1 MSRGNKH
8 LESIKRIIRQTSA
21 NGNTGGVDDLVD
33 VAIAQLIAKYTAMS
47 KGQFHQL
54 RISLMKYLQGK
65 KVKVSLFLQ
74 QGMQTL
80 DGQLVLNNDGF
91 MPLGTELPGSVRF
104 YDAGHLVKTRNIA
117 LGDAIASENG
127 DQKCKVS
134 DDLFDTSSTLGLNLF
149 SKEAI
154 AQALKAD
161 QTNISKALKSLT
173 DAYFGDKGYSASSSA
188 SGAKGVSSD
197 SPGNAGR
204 ESKIS
209 QASAKAELTMLSDLL
224 GIGVGGGGGSKG
236 SSDVADDKE
245 FKINLFPDSS
255 FNSDS
260 KDSKDGLILID
271 IDASGTKS
279 VDSYMAELGFKDGGG
294 TGADSKLA
302 ADDDD
307 DLLAMMD
314 AASSK

>member
-1 MSRGNKH
+1 MYIV
-8 LESIKRIIRQTSA
+8 ESIKRIIRQTA
-21 NGNTGGVDDLVD
+21 TNGNTGGVDDLVD
-33 VAIAQLIAKYTAMS
+33 VAIAHLISKYTVMS

-54 RISLMKYLQGK
+54 RISLMKYLQSK

-80 DGQLVLNNDGF
+80 DGQLVLNNSGF
-91 MPLGTELPGSVRF
+91 MPLGAEPPGAVRF
-104 YDAGHLVKTRNIA
+104 FDSGKLVKTRNIP
-117 LGDAIASENG
+117 LGDVIASDNG
-127 DQKCKVS
+127 EQKCRVS
-134 DDLFDTSSTLGLNLF
+134 EELFDTSSTLGLNLF
-149 SKEAI
+149 SKEAV
-154 AQALKAD
+154 AQSLKAD
-161 QTNISKALKSLT
+161 QTNISNALQSLSSN
-173 DAYFGDKGYSASSSA
+173 YFGGKGYSAPSSA
-188 SGAKGVSSD
+188 SGAKGVGS
-197 SPGNAGR
+197 SPGAVR

-224 GIGVGGGGGSKG
+224 GIGGGNSKE
-236 SSDVADDKE
+236 SSDVADDKQ

-260 KDSKDGLILID
+260 KDSRDGVILID

-279 VDSYMAELGFKDGGG
+279 VESYMAELGFKDGGG
-294 TGADSKLA
+294 SADSKLA
-302 ADDDD
+302 DDED